1 MTPMPLC
8 LGIGELMVELAPSG
22 SPDSLRRG
30 FAGDVFN
37 TLYYARLLMPADWQ
51 VGFHTAFG
59 ADSLSDD
66 MMAFIARHNID
77 CLNTPRIEGGSPGL
91 YMIHLRDGERSFSY
105 WRNASAARQLMRQ
118 PDLLAAK
125 LAAARFIYL
134 SGITLAILSP
144 ADRQLLLKMVAQVR
158 GADRTVF
165 FDSNIREKLWSDAA
179 EMRSVITAA
188 GAVADI
194 ALPSLDDEKRSFGD
208 ADAHAV
214 ADRYRGWGAQT
225 VVIKDGVA
233 PALLVDAD
241 NAVWLAPKTVH
252 SPVDSTAAGDAFN
265 GGLMAGVA
273 RGKTVREAIPNAH
286 DCAARVVLH
295 PGALAPAETVHPGKK

>member
-1 MTPMPLC
+1 MPLC
-8 LGIGELMVELAPSG
+8 LGIGELMIELAPSE
-22 SPDSLRRG
+22 SSDSLRRG

-37 TLYYARLLMPADWQ
+37 TLYYARLMMPADWH

-59 ADSLSDD
+59 TDSLSDD
-66 MMAFIARHNID
+66 MKAFIARHNID
-77 CLNTPRIEGGSPGL
+77 CLNTPRIEGRSPGL

-105 WRNASAARQLMRQ
+105 WRNASAARQLMRE

-125 LAAARFIYL
+125 LVAAQFIYL

-165 FDSNIREKLWSDAA
+165 FDSNIRENLWPDAA
-179 EMRSVITAA
+179 EMRSAITAA
-188 GAVADI
+188 GSVADI
-194 ALPSLDDEKRSFGD
+194 VLPSLDDEKRSFGD
-208 ADAHAV
+208 PDAHSV

-225 VVIKDGVA
+225 VVIKDGAA

-241 NAVWLAPKTVH
+241 DAIFLAPQAVC
-252 SPVDSTAAGDAFN
+252 SPLDSTAAGDAFN
-265 GGLMAGVA
+265 GSLMASVA
-273 RGKTVREAIPNAH
+273 RGKTVREAIPTAH
-286 DCAARVVLH
+286 ACAARVVLH
-295 PGALAPAETVHPGKK
+295 RGALAPLDMVSPSEK

>member
-1 MTPMPLC
+1 MSGRDDKDAALFGC
-8 LGIGELMVELAPSG
+8 GELMIELAPLD

-37 TLYYARLLMPADWQ
+37 TLYYARLLMPHGRLVFTRRLAL
-51 VGFHTAFG
+51 TAYP
-59 ADSLSDD
+59 
-66 MMAFIARHNID
+66 MKAFIARTTSTV
-77 CLNTPRIEGGSPGL
+77 LTRRGLRGVAGL

-105 WRNASAARQLMRQ
+105 WRNASAAARQLMRE
-118 PDLLAAK
+118 PDLLAVK

-165 FDSNIREKLWSDAA
+165 FDSNIRENLWPDAA
-179 EMRSVITAA
+179 EMRSIITAA

-194 ALPSLDDEKRSFGD
+194 VLPSLDDEKRSFGD

-214 ADRYRGWGAQT
+214 AT
-225 VVIKDGVA
+225 VVEVRVA
-233 PALLVDAD
+233 NSRLGMVCTCPA
-241 NAVWLAPKTVH
+241 
-252 SPVDSTAAGDAFN
+252 
-265 GGLMAGVA
+265 GGCG
-273 RGKTVREAIPNAH
+273 
-286 DCAARVVLH
+286 
-295 PGALAPAETVHPGKK
+295 

>member
-1 MTPMPLC
+1 MPLC
-8 LGIGELMVELAPSG
+8 LGIGELMIELAPSD

-37 TLYYARLLMPADWQ
+37 TLYYARLLMPKDWQ

-59 ADSLSDD
+59 TDSLSDD
-66 MMAFIARHNID
+66 MKAFIARHNID
-77 CLNTPRIEGGSPGL
+77 CYNTPRVEGCSPGL

-105 WRNASAARQLMRQ
+105 WRNSSAARQLMRQ

-125 LAAARFIYL
+125 LAAAQFIYL
-134 SGITLAILSP
+134 SGITLAILST

-158 GADRTVF
+158 GADRTIF
-165 FDSNIREKLWSDAA
+165 FDSNIRENLWPNAA
-179 EMRSVITAA
+179 EMRSAITAA

-194 ALPSLDDEKRSFGD
+194 VLPSLDDEKRSFGD
-208 ADAHAV
+208 PDVRAV

-241 NAVWLAPKTVH
+241 DAIFLAPQVVC
-252 SPVDSTAAGDAFN
+252 SPLDSTAAGDAFN
-265 GGLMAGVA
+265 GSLMASMA
-273 RGKTVREAIPNAH
+273 RGKTVREAIPAAH
-286 DCAARVVLH
+286 ACAARVVLH
-295 PGALAPAETVHPGKK
+295 RGALAPLDMVSPSKK